1 MQEKIIEQFWQRAK
15 KAAGIGS
22 DAGYQSC
29 FAFGGNDILAD
40 ELGQLVASGVKT
52 ATASGYKSY
61 AIHHEPLPA
70 TGGFDIVLGSQRPL
84 AVISNELVSVV
95 KFADVDAQQAYLEGE
110 GDRSLAYW
118 RQAHEAFF
126 KEDFKAD
133 GLTFSYDSD
142 IVLER
147 FRLVYAEILR

>member
-15 KAAGIGS
+15 KAAEIVS

-29 FAFGGNDILAD
+29 FAFGDDDILAD

-52 ATASGYKSY
+52 ATASGYESY
-61 AIHHEPLPA
+61 AIQHEPLPA

-118 RQAHEAFF
+118 RQVHEAFF

-147 FRLVYAEILR
+147 FRLVYAEGHR